1 MISIKLFDRA
11 SFSTHSLT
19 LIAILLHN
27 THFYTELLSMTINY
41 QSFFIFLIIFAASLE
56 FWLNKRQIN
65 HVQKNKNKVPV
76 EFSKT
81 IKLRD
86 HKKAAD
92 YTVAKTQFGSFG
104 LVVSA
109 FITYYLT
116 IGGGIN
122 EINAAMIDY
131 DVSSLLG
138 GSLVVTFL
146 AVILSI
152 VEIPSNLYS
161 TYVIEERFGFNKT
174 KAKTFMSDAL
184 IDLATTALVTF
195 AIMYIS
201 LWIISSLGSSW
212 WVWLWVFLSAVV
224 VIMSALAPAL
234 QQLKNKFSPLE
245 DKKLKSSIEKLLVK
259 CGFESKGLFIMN
271 GSLRSSHGNAFFGG
285 FGKTKRIIFFD
296 TLLEK
301 LSHKEIEAVIAHEL
315 GHFKMNH
322 VKKFMAIMITILF
335 LSLYVLGGL
344 KDNPLFYQALG
355 VSQMT
360 DANFLML
367 FNFVLLNYLFFFI
380 KPIMT
385 YLSRKNEYEAD
396 SYACLFTQGSDLKQS
411 LTKLYR
417 DNASTLTPD
426 PLYSAFNH
434 SHPPALMRIKA
445 IDSL

>member
-1 MISIKLFDRA
+1 
-11 SFSTHSLT
+11 
-19 LIAILLHN
+19 
-27 THFYTELLSMTINY
+27 MTINY
-41 QSFFIFLIIFAASLE
+41 QSFFIFLIIFAAGLD
-56 FWLNKRQIN
+56 FWLNKRQID
-65 HVQKNKNKVPV
+65 HVLKNKNKVPN
-76 EFSKT
+76 EFTKT
-81 IKLRD
+81 IKLAD

-92 YTVAKTQFGSFG
+92 YTVAKTQFSSFG
-104 LVVSA
+104 LILSA
-109 FITYYLT
+109 LITYYLT

-122 EINAAMIDY
+122 EINKVMSAF
-131 DVSSLLG
+131 DVSSLFG
-138 GSLVVTFL
+138 GSLVVTAL
-146 AVILSI
+146 AVILSV

-161 TYVIEERFGFNKT
+161 TYIIEEKFGFNKT
-174 KAKTFMSDAL
+174 KAKTFASDVL

-201 LWIISSLGSSW
+201 LWIISTLGSSW
-212 WVWLWVFLSAVV
+212 WVWLWVFLSAMVI
-224 VIMSALAPAL
+224 IMSALAPAL
-234 QQLKNKFSPLE
+234 QQLKNKFYLLE
-245 DKKLKSSIEKLLVK
+245 DKKLKTSIEKLLVK

-301 LSHKEIEAVIAHEL
+301 LTHKEIEAVIAHEL

-335 LSLYVLGGL
+335 VSLYVLGGL
-344 KDNPLFYQALG
+344 KDDPLFYEVLG
-355 VSQMT
+355 VNQMT

-380 KPIMT
+380 KPMMT

-396 SYACLFTQGSDLKQS
+396 AYACIYTKGSDLKQS

-445 IDSL
+445 IDSQ

>member
-1 MISIKLFDRA
+1 MISIKIVL
-11 SFSTHSLT
+11 SSQFSAHRLT

-27 THFYTELLSMTINY
+27 TYFYTELLLMTINY
-41 QSFFIFLIIFAASLE
+41 QSFFIFLIIFAAGLD
-56 FWLNKRQIN
+56 FLLNKRQID
-65 HVQKNKNKVPV
+65 HVLKNRHKVPND
-76 EFSKT
+76 FAKT
-81 IKLRD
+81 IKLAD

-92 YTVAKTQFGSFG
+92 YTVAKTQFSSFG
-104 LVVSA
+104 LILSA
-109 FITYYLT
+109 LITYYLT

-122 EINAAMIDY
+122 EINKVMSAF

-138 GSLVVTFL
+138 GSLVVTAL

-161 TYVIEERFGFNKT
+161 TYIIEEKFGFNKT
-174 KAKTFMSDAL
+174 KAKTFASDVL

-201 LWIISSLGSSW
+201 LWIISTLGSSW

-224 VIMSALAPAL
+224 IIMSALAPAL
-234 QQLKNKFSPLE
+234 QQLKNKFYPLE
-245 DKKLKSSIEKLLVK
+245 DKKLKTSIEKLLVK

-301 LSHKEIEAVIAHEL
+301 LTHKEIEAVIAHEL

-335 LSLYVLGGL
+335 VSLYVLGGL
-344 KDNPLFYQALG
+344 KDDPLFYEVLG
-355 VSQMT
+355 VNQMT

-380 KPIMT
+380 KPMMT

-396 SYACLFTQGSDLKQS
+396 AYACIYTKGSDLKQS

-445 IDSL
+445 IDSQ

>member
-1 MISIKLFDRA
+1 MISIKIVL
-11 SFSTHSLT
+11 SSQFSAHRLT

-27 THFYTELLSMTINY
+27 TYFYTELLLMTINY
-41 QSFFIFLIIFAASLE
+41 QSFFIFLIIFAAGLD
-56 FWLNKRQIN
+56 FWLNKRQID
-65 HVQKNKNKVPV
+65 HVLKNKNKVPND
-76 EFSKT
+76 FAKT
-81 IKLRD
+81 IKLAD

-92 YTVAKTQFGSFG
+92 YTVAKTQFSSFG
-104 LVVSA
+104 LILSA
-109 FITYYLT
+109 LITYYLT

-122 EINAAMIDY
+122 EINKVMSAF

-138 GSLVVTFL
+138 GSLVVTAL

-161 TYVIEERFGFNKT
+161 TYIIEEKFGFNKT
-174 KAKTFMSDAL
+174 KAKTFASDVL

-201 LWIISSLGSSW
+201 LWIISTLGSSW
-212 WVWLWVFLSAVV
+212 WIWLWVFLSAVV
-224 VIMSALAPAL
+224 IIMSALAPAL
-234 QQLKNKFSPLE
+234 QQLKNKFYPLE
-245 DKKLKSSIEKLLVK
+245 DKKLRTSIEKLLVK

-301 LSHKEIEAVIAHEL
+301 LTHKEIEAVIAHEL

-335 LSLYVLGGL
+335 VSLYVLGGL
-344 KDNPLFYQALG
+344 KDDPLFYEVLG
-355 VSQMT
+355 VNQMT

-380 KPIMT
+380 KPMMT

-396 SYACLFTQGSDLKQS
+396 AYACIYTKGSDLKQS

-445 IDSL
+445 IDSQ

>member
-1 MISIKLFDRA
+1 
-11 SFSTHSLT
+11 
-19 LIAILLHN
+19 
-27 THFYTELLSMTINY
+27 MTINY
-41 QSFFIFLIIFAASLE
+41 QYFFIFIILFAAIFEL
-56 FWLNKRQIN
+56 WLNKRQIN
-65 HVQKNKNKVPV
+65 FVSKNKNKVP
-76 EFSKT
+76 EAFAKN
-81 IKLRD
+81 IKLKD

-104 LVVSA
+104 LVISA

-122 EINAAMIDY
+122 QLNSFFTHID
-131 DVSSLLG
+131 VTSLIG
-138 GSLVVTFL
+138 GSLVVTIL
-146 AVILSI
+146 AVLLSAI
-152 VEIPSNLYS
+152 EIPSNFYS
-161 TYVIEERFGFNKT
+161 TFVIEEKFGFNKT
-174 KAKTFMSDAL
+174 KTKTFISDVL
-184 IDLATTALVTF
+184 IDLTTTAAVTF
-195 AIMYIS
+195 VIMYIS
-201 LWIISSLGSSW
+201 LWIISALGASW
-212 WVWLWVFLSAVV
+212 WFWLWVFLSSVII
-224 VIMSALAPAL
+224 IMSALGPLL

-245 DKKLKSSIEKLLVK
+245 DKKLKVIIEKLLKK
-259 CGFESKGLFIMN
+259 CGFESQGLFIMN

-296 TLLEK
+296 TLLDK
-301 LSHKEIEAVIAHEL
+301 LTHKEIEAVIAHEL

-344 KDNPLFYQALG
+344 KDNPLFYEVLG
-355 VSQMT
+355 VEIMS

-380 KPIMT
+380 KPAMAF
-385 YLSRKNEYEAD
+385 LSRKNEYEAD
-396 SYACLFTQGSDLKQS
+396 AYACLVAKGDDLKRS

-426 PLYSAFNH
+426 PLYSSFNH

-445 IDSL
+445 IDKL

>member
-1 MISIKLFDRA
+1 
-11 SFSTHSLT
+11 
-19 LIAILLHN
+19 
-27 THFYTELLSMTINY
+27 MTINY
-41 QSFFIFLIIFAASLE
+41 QSFFIFLIIFTAGLD
-56 FWLNKRQIN
+56 FWLNKRQID
-65 HVQKNKNKVPV
+65 HVLKNKNKVPND
-76 EFSKT
+76 FAKT
-81 IKLRD
+81 IKLAD

-92 YTVAKTQFGSFG
+92 YTVAKTQFSSFG
-104 LVVSA
+104 LILSA
-109 FITYYLT
+109 LITYYLT

-122 EINAAMIDY
+122 EINKVMSAF

-138 GSLVVTFL
+138 GSLVVTAL

-161 TYVIEERFGFNKT
+161 TYIIEEKFGFNKT
-174 KAKTFMSDAL
+174 KAKTFASDVL

-201 LWIISSLGSSW
+201 LWIISTLGSSW
-212 WVWLWVFLSAVV
+212 WIWLWVFLSAVV
-224 VIMSALAPAL
+224 IIMSALAPAL
-234 QQLKNKFSPLE
+234 QQLKNKFYPLE
-245 DKKLKSSIEKLLVK
+245 DKKLRTSIEKLLVK

-301 LSHKEIEAVIAHEL
+301 LTHKEIEAVIAHEL

-335 LSLYVLGGL
+335 VSLYVLGGL
-344 KDNPLFYQALG
+344 KDDPLFYEVLG
-355 VSQMT
+355 VNQMT

-380 KPIMT
+380 KPMMT

-396 SYACLFTQGSDLKQS
+396 AYACIYTKGSDLKQS

-445 IDSL
+445 IDSQ

>member
-1 MISIKLFDRA
+1 M
-11 SFSTHSLT
+11 
-19 LIAILLHN
+19 
-27 THFYTELLSMTINY
+27 
-41 QSFFIFLIIFAASLE
+41 
-56 FWLNKRQIN
+56 
-65 HVQKNKNKVPV
+65 
-76 EFSKT
+76 
-81 IKLRD
+81 
-86 HKKAAD
+86 
-92 YTVAKTQFGSFG
+92 
-104 LVVSA
+104 
-109 FITYYLT
+109 
-116 IGGGIN
+116 
-122 EINAAMIDY
+122 
-131 DVSSLLG
+131 
-138 GSLVVTFL
+138 VVTAL

-161 TYVIEERFGFNKT
+161 TYIIEEKFGFNKT
-174 KAKTFMSDAL
+174 KAKTFASDVL

-201 LWIISSLGSSW
+201 LWIISTLGSSW

-224 VIMSALAPAL
+224 IIMSALAPAL
-234 QQLKNKFSPLE
+234 QQLKNKFYPLE
-245 DKKLKSSIEKLLVK
+245 DKKLKTSIEKLLVK

-301 LSHKEIEAVIAHEL
+301 LTHKEIEAVIAHEL

-335 LSLYVLGGL
+335 VSLYVLGGL
-344 KDNPLFYQALG
+344 KDDPLFYEVLG
-355 VSQMT
+355 VNQMT

-380 KPIMT
+380 KPMMT

-396 SYACLFTQGSDLKQS
+396 AYACIYTKGSDLKQS

-445 IDSL
+445 IDSQ